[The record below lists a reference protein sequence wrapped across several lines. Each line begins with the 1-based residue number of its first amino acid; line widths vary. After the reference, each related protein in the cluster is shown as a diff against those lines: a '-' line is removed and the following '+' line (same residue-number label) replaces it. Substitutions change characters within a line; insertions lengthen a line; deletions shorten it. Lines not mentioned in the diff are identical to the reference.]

1 MSIFI
6 QEVLGLLNRNQKKV
20 TLDKAKDWFE
30 FGKLYQSSSLN
41 NKSGYTPRIDP
52 FVIKWGDFICQAT
65 EDMTRTLPGQGNLG
79 YIPVYFETY
88 FKGDLL

>member
-41 NKSGYTPRIDP
+41 NKSGYQIFCAMR
-52 FVIKWGDFICQAT
+52 
-65 EDMTRTLPGQGNLG
+65 EDLYHEN
-79 YIPVYFETY
+79 FE
-88 FKGDLL
+88 LLDTNDSKSITWLCDV